1 MTRTTS
7 ADRREKLRRRVKKVT
22 QERGQ
27 TGLGKK
33 SVLNVD
39 NIDKKI
45 HRYAMETGKTR
56 NTIDILPFIIT
67 QDWYKNLRSKSGTT
81 TGLKVGDMDYK
92 LEYPVHKGIGEN
104 NDTFLCLRLAF
115 GKKCLICEEM
125 FEEWEKADVDQ
136 DEKKLRALKPSWRDA
151 YNVYDYAAPDKD
163 IQLWEDQSYF
173 LFEDILIEEME
184 TDPDGLSAFCDLEE
198 GKSIEFRGREKSI
211 GRTTFAEAH
220 SLNFINRDKYEE
232 SVLED
237 VFPLDAMLIIPG
249 YDDVAKAH
257 LGLDDM
263 GSTPDEPESRI
274 KDEPESKHDEQ
285 TQTSPRR
292 PPRRQQKEVSETA
305 SKIASEP
312 DDPAK
317 IECPAHGIF
326 GVDCNRLKQCAD
338 CEETIF
344 TACANLQDNLANLA
358 KTDGQEAE
366 KPEEKPEE
374 TSIGIPARTSRRNS
388 RRSK

>member
-1 MTRTTS
+1 MARTT
-7 ADRREKLRRRVKKVT
+7 AAERREKLRRRVKKVT

-45 HRYAMETGKTR
+45 HRYAMGTGKTR

-67 QDWYKNLRSKSGTT
+67 QDWYCDLRSKSGTT
-81 TGLKVGDMDYK
+81 TGLNVGDMDYK

-151 YNVYDYAAPDKD
+151 YNVYDYAEPDKD

-198 GKSIEFRGREKSI
+198 GKSIEFRAREKSI
-211 GRTTFAEAH
+211 GKTSFSEAH
-220 SLNFINRDKYEE
+220 SLSFKDRDEYEE
-232 SVLED
+232 SVLND
-237 VFPLDAMLIIPG
+237 VFPLDAMLVIPK

-263 GSTPDEPESRI
+263 DSESETTNEPDPEPE
-274 KDEPESKHDEQ
+274 KQ
-285 TQTSPRR
+285 TQTSQHRS
-292 PPRRQQKEVSETA
+292 PRRQSKETSETEFEQVDNA
-305 SKIASEP
+305 APREVK
-312 DDPAK
+312 
-317 IECPAHGIF
+317 CPAHGTF
-326 GVDCNRLKQCAD
+326 GVDCNNLEQCGD

-344 TACANLQDNLANLA
+344 TECANLQDKLANLQ
-358 KTDGQEAE
+358 KETE
-366 KPEEKPEE
+366 KLPEEPPEEKPPAH
-374 TSIGIPARTSRRNS
+374 TSRRTSR
-388 RRSK
+388 KPK